1 MQVASIRILR
11 PVSAGSAGSFAP
23 GQVVTLPAELAAA
36 LVSVRK
42 AEPVAA
48 APAVAASASA
58 PEVAAVAPVVE
69 TADASSAPVRRKV
82 AKK

>member
-1 MQVASIRILR
+1 MQAVTLRILR
-11 PVSAGSAGSFAP
+11 PVSAGAAGSFAP
-23 GQVVTLPAELAAA
+23 GQVVRVPAELAAS

-42 AEPVAA
+42 AEFAQDP
-48 APAVAASASA
+48 A

-69 TADASSAPVRRKV
+69 TADASPASAPVRRKA